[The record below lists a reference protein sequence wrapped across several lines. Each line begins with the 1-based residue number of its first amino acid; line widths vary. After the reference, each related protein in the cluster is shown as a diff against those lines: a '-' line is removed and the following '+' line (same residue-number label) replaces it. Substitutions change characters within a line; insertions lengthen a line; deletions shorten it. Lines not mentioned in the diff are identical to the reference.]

1 MKRIFLFLMT
11 NIAVMVVIS
20 VVLNLLNLN
29 GALAMRNGDMMGLLA
44 ALAVIGFTG
53 SIISLL
59 MSKTMAKMS
68 VGAQVIKQPSSEVE
82 QWLAIKRAASDV
94 LLENKGTISH
104 HHGVGLDH
112 APWLAEEKGP
122 IGFELLKTIKAD
134 MDPAGIMNPG
144 KLLG

>member
-44 ALAVIGFTG
+44 ASAVIGFTG

-82 QWLAIKRAASDV
+82 QWLVETVRRQAQAAGIGMPEVAMYESP
-94 LLENKGTISH
+94 EPNAFATGKAFA
-104 HHGVGLDH
+104 GVGNPRIRFIKPQRMRS
-112 APWLAEEKGP
+112 AALAHR
-122 IGFELLKTIKAD
+122 AD
-134 MDPAGIMNPG
+134 P
-144 KLLG
+144 